1 MGRQKREGHR
11 RRATGSPGAGD
22 EGHSLSR
29 EARMESLS
37 RQDAS
42 RLEGERQSHQQV
54 WGEF

>member
-1 MGRQKREGHR
+1 MGRQKREGHP

-29 EARMESLS
+29 EARMGSLS